1 MKTTKKKPSIPLI
14 IIGALLAAYA
24 GYLLNGAWHQ
34 GIEFGDFV
42 NNMTQVL
49 SYPLRDYYNESTLK
63 AVIIFEII
71 FAMVMLMYYTSQR
84 TMMPGREYGTA
95 RLATPKEINKVIKDK
110 DDGKNRILSQNVRMS
125 LDTRLTKLNNNVLII
140 GGSGSGKTFYEVKP
154 NLMQRNSS
162 FIIVQKGRC

>member
-140 GGSGSGKTFYEVKP
+140 GDSV
-154 NLMQRNSS
+154 
-162 FIIVQKGRC
+162 IIGLS

>member
-71 FAMVMLMYYTSQR
+71 FAMVIVPFKNLSSSSYTRTPIVSTCTPNDLTPCNFCLSMLQ
-84 TMMPGREYGTA
+84 
-95 RLATPKEINKVIKDK
+95 
-110 DDGKNRILSQNVRMS
+110 
-125 LDTRLTKLNNNVLII
+125 
-140 GGSGSGKTFYEVKP
+140 
-154 NLMQRNSS
+154 
-162 FIIVQKGRC
+162 